1 MNATATNRKHALGR
15 TFLLGLAASLSLG
28 AQAGDA
34 KHPHHVSTSVA
45 VSYADLDLTEAA
57 GARTLYA
64 RLKSAARKVCGPE
77 PSASDLR
84 RTAVYEAC
92 YDRALG
98 KAVNGVD
105 SQRLRA
111 LHARRSSSTSMG

>member
-1 MNATATNRKHALGR
+1 MNATAKNRKHAIAR
-15 TFLLGLAASLSLG
+15 TLLLGLAASLSFG

-34 KHPHHVSTSVA
+34 KQPHRVSTSVA

-64 RLKSAARKVCGPE
+64 RLKSAARDACGPE
-77 PSASDLR
+77 PSVRDLR
-84 RTAVYEAC
+84 STAEYEAC

-98 KAVNGVD
+98 KAVSRVD
-105 SQRLRA
+105 SQQLRA
-111 LHARRSSSTSMG
+111 LHASRFGSTAMG